1 MEIDPIITAVLEE
14 VGSKVAAGLGGMLGC
29 ELELPAPTTVLL
41 SKKEFFAQTRKKQVM
56 TRMVVSGDHAGDM
69 FVFCRLKDAVQL
81 SGTLIML
88 PPVELEERVKK
99 EVFGEEEVDSF
110 GEIAN
115 IISGELCSAFEEL
128 YPEKLHFKKADLEAL
143 VPSKVK
149 MDAPE
154 PFPPGLYLKA
164 AYPVTLD
171 GKALDELIFLFPAAM
186 LGITVPEAQDLETPP
201 DDETSV
207 PAAETAAGRLVNP
220 EEAAALLGELSPDSS
235 SSAAGIVVET
245 TSKAKPVQAGQ
256 PISMDEEP
264 AVEGAEPVIL
274 VIAIDGSHGQTISA
288 MINEHGYNATLVDRK
303 ENFKDLSKTLSGR
316 VKGLVLAMEEIDEQ
330 SFSVVIKVRTAFGG
344 SVPLMAAGS
353 QWTRS
358 KVLQAVKYG
367 VCDILVTPASA
378 EEVLEKVE
386 AHFKSAQNVAV

>member
-1 MEIDPIITAVLEE
+1 MEIDPIITDVLEE

-29 ELELPAPTTVLL
+29 DLELPPPTTVLL
-41 SKKEFFAQTRKKQVM
+41 SKKEFFAETRKKQVM
-56 TRMVVSGDHAGDM
+56 TRMVVSGDHEGDM

-88 PPVELEERVKK
+88 PPAELEERVKK
-99 EVFGEEEVDSF
+99 EVFGEEEEDSF

-115 IISGELCSAFEEL
+115 IISGDLCSSFDEL
-128 YPEKLHFKKADLEAL
+128 YPEKLHFKKADLEAI

-149 MDAPE
+149 MDEPE

-164 AYPVTLD
+164 AYPLTLD
-171 GKALDELIFLFPAAM
+171 GNALDEVVFLFPAAM
-186 LGITVPEAQDLETPP
+186 LGITVPEAQDLETQPS
-201 DDETSV
+201 DQASASAAE
-207 PAAETAAGRLVNP
+207 PAARRLVNP

-235 SSAAGIVVET
+235 SAAGISVET
-245 TSKAKPVQAGQ
+245 SSTAKPVQAGQ
-256 PISMDEEP
+256 PISMGEEP

-274 VIAIDGSHGQTISA
+274 VVAIGGSHGQAINT

-303 ENFKDLSKTLSGR
+303 ENFKDLSKTLGR
-316 VKGLVLAMEEIDEQ
+316 SVKGLVLAMDEIDEQ
-330 SFSVVIKVRTAFGG
+330 SFSVAIKVRTAFGE

-386 AHFKSAQNVAV
+386 AHFKSAQNIAV

>member
-1 MEIDPIITAVLEE
+1 MEIDPIITDVLEE

-29 ELELPAPTTVLL
+29 DLDLPAPTSILL

-56 TRMVVSGDHAGDM
+56 VRMIVSGDQEGYIY
-69 FVFCRLKDAVQL
+69 VFCRLKDAVHL
-81 SGTLIML
+81 GGTLIML
-88 PPVELEERVKK
+88 PPAELEERVKK
-99 EVFGEEEVDSF
+99 EAFGEEEVDSF

-115 IISGELCSAFEEL
+115 IVSGELCSSFEEL
-128 YPEKLHFKKADLEAL
+128 YPEKLHFKMDGLEAL

-171 GKALDELIFLFPAAM
+171 GKALDELVLLFPAAL
-186 LGITVPEAQDLETPP
+186 LGITVPEAPDLETNPS
-201 DDETSV
+201 DETSL
-207 PAAETAAGRLVNP
+207 PAGSTSGRLVNP

-235 SSAAGIVVET
+235 SAAGIAVET
-245 TSKAKPVQAGQ
+245 TSNAKPIQDKQ
-256 PISMDEEP
+256 PIRMDEEP
-264 AVEGAEPVIL
+264 NLEGADPVIL
-274 VIAIDGSHGQTISA
+274 VVAIDGNYGQAICA
-288 MINEHGYNATLVDRK
+288 MINDHGYTATLVDRK

-316 VKGLVLAMEEIDEQ
+316 VRGLVLAMDEIGDQ
-330 SFSVVIKVRTAFGG
+330 SFSVAIKVRTAFGE

-386 AHFKSAQNVAV
+386 AHFKSVQNVAV